1 MTHIT
6 TRLCL
11 RDTACVEVCPVECM
25 VLGFPEEEW
34 PWLYIDPD
42 TCIDCG
48 ACIPECPYEAI
59 FPEEEVPFDFQGEVW
74 ITNTKDLLPDG
85 APFEGEVDGHY
96 VKLLN
101 AKKLVGS
108 ETLDLTEDIP
118 PNYDYFSE
126 GPGYDHMD
134 TMTKYME
141 VGAKD
146 FKFEG

>member
-1 MTHIT
+1 MTHIV

-11 RDTACVEVCPVECM
+11 RDTACEEVCPVECM
-25 VLGFPEEEW
+25 VLGFPEEQW

-59 FPEEEVPFDFQGEVW
+59 FPEEEVPMDYSGEGVW

-85 APFEGEVDGHY
+85 APFAGEVDGHK
-96 VKLLN
+96 VTLMN
-101 AKKLVGS
+101 ARQLKADEV
-108 ETLDLTEDIP
+108 LDLSEDIP

-126 GPGYDHMD
+126 GPGYDNMD
-134 TMTKYME
+134 AMTEYMANR
-141 VGAKD
+141 G
-146 FKFEG
+146 